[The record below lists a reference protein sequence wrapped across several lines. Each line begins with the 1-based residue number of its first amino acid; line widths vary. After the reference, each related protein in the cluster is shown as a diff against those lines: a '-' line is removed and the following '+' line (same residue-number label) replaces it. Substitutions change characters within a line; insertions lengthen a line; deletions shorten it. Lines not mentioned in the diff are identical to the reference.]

1 MSSQNVPVFMCIHF
15 TDCSLISF
23 QEKTNKHANSQ
34 PSVRKRWD
42 VNNEWTTQVDQ
53 RLWHFWVLF
62 YFYFVYKIS
71 LLDLFPGLFLFPP
84 LFFSGGM
91 GGRLSMK
98 KRDRERKRTGER
110 YNERSKRRDR
120 VIQFTDSHTLFV
132 FLTMFFSIQF
142 FFLVFI
148 FLFVC
153 DRRSHPYM
161 FLKFFF
167 FLKVQFYLQRPNN
180 ATRRRSETLFS
191 FTVLFRGLVVTATHR
206 TSCPPTVQPTNREVD
221 FRRSTLILGSKKGWH
236 WLRPGVVYRLY
247 VEESLK
253 VYIVPFSQKKAC

>member
-132 FLTMFFSIQF
+132 FFNYVFLHSVFFFS
-142 FFLVFI
+142 
-148 FLFVC
+148 
-153 DRRSHPYM
+153 
-161 FLKFFF
+161 
-167 FLKVQFYLQRPNN
+167 
-180 ATRRRSETLFS
+180 FS
-191 FTVLFRGLVVTATHR
+191 FFCLL
-206 TSCPPTVQPTNREVD
+206 
-221 FRRSTLILGSKKGWH
+221 W
-236 WLRPGVVYRLY
+236 
-247 VEESLK
+247 
-253 VYIVPFSQKKAC
+253 